1 MAIWIPLFL
10 GGLVLDEAL
19 LEVPERIGSLGGQQL
34 THDHKFPGGV
44 ITHRSYGYFPGPIK
58 WRARFLGSIASDRV
72 DAVMRI
78 LVAGREIQV
87 TYGERSWLGRL
98 VEFNPV
104 AHHSFLYEYDLEFW
118 PRVDISSGLPSPP
131 NPVGLGYIVD
141 LHMLAIQNLVNN
153 WNSNVYWE
161 AIAAAATGTM
171 NDFTGIVTTSMLAA
185 GGVVNSISLKN
196 RQAIAAQSLSTLT
209 VLAPL
214 QASAD
219 SALASPASDAAA
231 RVSAVTNLTSGASNV
246 IANIQVVNPNL
257 PLLATQY
264 YQDPSHWKLI
274 GDANG
279 ITDPMPIGSFTLTI
293 PQMP

>member
-1 MAIWIPLFL
+1 MAIWVPLFL
-10 GGLVLDEAL
+10 GDLILDEAQ
-19 LEVPERIGSLGGQQL
+19 LEVPERVGSLGGQQL
-34 THDHKFPGGV
+34 THDHRFPGGV
-44 ITHRSYGYFPGPIK
+44 ITHRSYGYFPGALK
-58 WRARFLGSIASDRV
+58 WRARFHGSFASDRV

-98 VEFNPV
+98 VEFNPT
-104 AHHSFLYEYDLEFW
+104 ARHSFLYEYDIEVW
-118 PRVDISSGLPSPP
+118 PRVDISSGLPAPP

-141 LHMLAIQNLVNN
+141 LHLLAIQNLVND

-171 NDFTGIVTTSMLAA
+171 TDFTGVVTTSMLAA

-196 RQAIAAQSLSTLT
+196 QQAIAAQSLSTLA
-209 VLAPL
+209 VLSPL
-214 QASAD
+214 QTSAD
-219 SALASPASDAAA
+219 STLASPASDAAA
-231 RVSAVTNLTSGASNV
+231 RVSAITNLTAGASAV
-246 IANIQVVNPNL
+246 LATVQVVNPNL

-264 YQDPSHWKLI
+264 YQDPSHWTLI

-279 ITDPMPIGSFTLTI
+279 ISDPMPTGSFTLTI
-293 PQMP
+293 PAMP